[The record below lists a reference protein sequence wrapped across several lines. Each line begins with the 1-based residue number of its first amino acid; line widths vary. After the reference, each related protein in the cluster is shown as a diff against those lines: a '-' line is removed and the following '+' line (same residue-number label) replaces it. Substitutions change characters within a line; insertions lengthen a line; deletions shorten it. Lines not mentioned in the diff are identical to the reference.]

1 MSFKQPCV
9 APCSKCF
16 NYCINYFFVVVA
28 LIELVQHRRYKG
40 PSRQKLVDP
49 VLGAMCDKCLLKQR
63 KFLEQRTGYGR
74 CLTGDGATIQ
84 GTKYI
89 NFLVHEYSKGSML
102 CGMNDCSG
110 RLSDVGA
117 VQATYIAHNMM
128 GACRSVQF
136 FFDPTI

>member
-1 MSFKQPCV
+1 M
-9 APCSKCF
+9 
-16 NYCINYFFVVVA
+16 
-28 LIELVQHRRYKG
+28 QHRRYKG
-40 PSRQKLVDP
+40 PSRQKLVGP
-49 VLGAMCDKCLLKQR
+49 VLGAIYDKCLLKQR
-63 KFLEQRTGYGR
+63 KFLEQRTGDGR

-102 CGMNDCSG
+102 CGMNDRSG

-117 VQATYIAHNMM
+117 VQATHIAHNMM

-136 FFDPTI
+136 FFGLQFNFCPTI